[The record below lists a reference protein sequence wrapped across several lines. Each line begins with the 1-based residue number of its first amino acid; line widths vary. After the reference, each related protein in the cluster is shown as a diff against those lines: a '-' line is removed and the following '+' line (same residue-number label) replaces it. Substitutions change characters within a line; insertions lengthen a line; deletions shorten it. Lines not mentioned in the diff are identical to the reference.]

1 MPCEGRC
8 VEAYIS
14 GSQRP
19 WLAVDAV
26 LGVGSRVLGSTPQLC
41 ITELGEASRSTRQL
55 CSISISRE
63 VEVLPS
69 REPAVRE
76 HKRREVRRKWLRSAA
91 GVAAILSGD

>member
-26 LGVGSRVLGSTPQLC
+26 IGVGSRVLGSTPQLC
-41 ITELGEASRSTRQL
+41 ITELGGG
-55 CSISISRE
+55 ISLHSSA
-63 VEVLPS
+63 LQ
-69 REPAVRE
+69 
-76 HKRREVRRKWLRSAA
+76 HKHKP
-91 GVAAILSGD
+91 